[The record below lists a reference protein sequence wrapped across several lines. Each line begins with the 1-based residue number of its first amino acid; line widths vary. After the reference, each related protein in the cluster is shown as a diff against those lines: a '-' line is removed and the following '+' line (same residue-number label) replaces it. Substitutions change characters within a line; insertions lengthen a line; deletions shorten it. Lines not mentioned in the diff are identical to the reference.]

1 MTINIGAVVACTVAA
16 FILSSV
22 WYMVFSKARATMLKL
37 NLEEERK
44 PKPQNIALELLRT
57 FVLALLFAIILSKQ
71 ATNSLGESLQ
81 LGLLLW
87 LAFPAILLSG
97 SVMWD
102 KVPARLAA
110 IHAGDWLIKILL
122 IAAIIGAWR

>member
-122 IAAIIGAWR
+122 IAVIIGAWR